1 MKVAADMRLRG
12 ARTRLF
18 PASFRIKKL
27 AGQDAKQEWY
37 HQFLDKDTD
46 IKRLANKIN
55 SYFVGLTDHFQPL
68 LSLTHISP
76 CHRFRL

>member
-1 MKVAADMRLRG
+1 MN
-12 ARTRLF
+12 
-18 PASFRIKKL
+18 PAKWWREIKKL

-46 IKRLANKIN
+46 IKLLANKIN

-68 LSLTHISP
+68 CQGDPPLSVPVQYNTIQY
-76 CHRFRL
+76 FI